1 MAVGSPQKRIIVK
14 TSLLPLLLLAFG
26 PGAMAQQIPGAGN
39 QLQQLPP
46 PPPQPAAEPRIR
58 IERATE
64 AGNAGTD
71 ASSVR
76 VDSLAVTGATRFT
89 PAELIA
95 ASQFRP
101 GAQLTLAGLQA
112 MASRITEFY
121 RQHGYFVARA
131 YLPPQD
137 VTRHVVTI
145 AVVEGAYGKV
155 TLRNTSRLSDDV
167 AMARLDGLDGA
178 GPIAL
183 APLESRLLLLSDLP
197 GVVTTST
204 LVPGA
209 NPGTSDLVVDI
220 APGRLVTGSVD
231 ADNAGNP
238 YTGEARIGAT
248 INLNNPFGRGDLAS
262 LRVLTSGSGLRYGRL
277 SYQMPLGA
285 RTALGVAYSRL
296 DYRLGKQFELLD
308 ASGSAEVA
316 SVFGTVN
323 LLRSRTGNL
332 YAGLAYE
339 DRTFRDRI
347 GLFDTVVD
355 RKAHVAIGSLHG
367 NRQDGVGG
375 GGVNSFSVALSAGSL
390 DIRTPEARAADALG
404 ARTNGAYQKLWFN
417 AARVQRVTDL
427 VSLRASV
434 TGQLASGNLDPSEK
448 MFLGGIDG
456 ARGYPQGEAFG
467 DQGWLA
473 SLEGSL
479 LLAGVSAHVPG
490 DVHLLAFVDGGHVTI
505 DKAPWHAGAN
515 DRSLGS
521 AGIGLGWDDP
531 GNFAVRT
538 YYAGKLGGE
547 DAISAPDRSARFW
560 IQAIK
565 YF

>member
-1 MAVGSPQKRIIVK
+1 
-14 TSLLPLLLLAFG
+14 
-26 PGAMAQQIPGAGN
+26 
-39 QLQQLPP
+39 
-46 PPPQPAAEPRIR
+46 
-58 IERATE
+58 
-64 AGNAGTD
+64 
-71 ASSVR
+71 
-76 VDSLAVTGATRFT
+76 
-89 PAELIA
+89 
-95 ASQFRP
+95 
-101 GAQLTLAGLQA
+101 
-112 MASRITEFY
+112 
-121 RQHGYFVARA
+121 
-131 YLPPQD
+131 
-137 VTRHVVTI
+137 
-145 AVVEGAYGKV
+145 
-155 TLRNTSRLSDDV
+155 
-167 AMARLDGLDGA
+167 
-178 GPIAL
+178 
-183 APLESRLLLLSDLP
+183 
-197 GVVTTST
+197 
-204 LVPGA
+204 
-209 NPGTSDLVVDI
+209 
-220 APGRLVTGSVD
+220 
-231 ADNAGNP
+231 
-238 YTGEARIGAT
+238 
-248 INLNNPFGRGDLAS
+248 
-262 LRVLTSGSGLRYGRL
+262 
-277 SYQMPLGA
+277 MPLGA

-308 ASGSAEVA
+308 ASGSAAVA
-316 SVFGTVN
+316 SVFATVN

-339 DRTFRDRI
+339 DRTFQDRI
-347 GLFDTVVD
+347 GLFDAVVD

-375 GGVNSFSVALSAGSL
+375 GGMNSFSVALTAGSL

-479 LLAGVSAHVPG
+479 LLAGFSAQVPG

>member
-1 MAVGSPQKRIIVK
+1 
-14 TSLLPLLLLAFG
+14 
-26 PGAMAQQIPGAGN
+26 MAQQIPGAGT

-58 IERATE
+58 IEQTTV
-64 AGNAGTD
+64 AGAP
-71 ASSVR
+71 AAAAVRVR
-76 VDSLAVTGATRFT
+76 VDRLDITGATRFT

-95 ASQFRP
+95 VGQFKP
-101 GAQLTLAGLQA
+101 GEQLTLSDLEAI
-112 MASRITEFY
+112 ASRITQFY
-121 RQHGYFVARA
+121 RQHGYFIARA

-137 VTRHVVTI
+137 VTGHVVTI
-145 AVVEGAYGKV
+145 AVVEGTYGKV
-155 TLRNTSRLSDDV
+155 ILRNKTRLSDNI
-167 AMARLDGLDGA
+167 AMARLDGLEGA

-183 APLESRLLLLSDLP
+183 VPLESRLLLLSDLP
-197 GVVTTST
+197 GVSTTST

-209 NPGTSDLVVDI
+209 APGSSDLVVDMVP
-220 APGRLVTGSVD
+220 ARAVTGSVD

-238 YTGEARIGAT
+238 YTGEERIGAT
-248 INLNNPFGRGDLAS
+248 INLNDPLGRGDLAT
-262 LRVLTSGSGLRYGRL
+262 LRLLTSGRGLKFGRL
-277 SYQMPLGA
+277 SYQMPMGA
-285 RTALGVAYSRL
+285 RIALGVAYSRL

-316 SVFGTVN
+316 SVFATVN
-323 LLRSRTGNL
+323 LLRSRTSNL

-339 DRTFRDRI
+339 DRSFQDRI
-347 GLFDTVVD
+347 GLFDAVVD

-375 GGVNSFSVALSAGSL
+375 GGMNSFSVALTAGSL

-404 ARTNGAYQKLWFN
+404 ARTNGAYRKLWFN
-417 AARVQRVTDL
+417 VARVQRVTDL
-427 VSLRASV
+427 VSLRATF

-467 DQGWLA
+467 DQGYLA

-479 LLAGVSAHVPG
+479 LLAGFSAHVPG
-490 DVHLLAFVDGGHVTI
+490 DVRLLAFVDGGHVTI
-505 DKAPWHAGAN
+505 DKAPWHAGVN
-515 DRSLGS
+515 ERSLGS
-521 AGIGLGWDDP
+521 AGVGLGWDDP

-547 DAISAPDRSARFW
+547 HAISAPDRSARFW